1 VYFSK
6 TTMDKANLNKLR
18 IKAQKVFLWLA
29 GITALLVVALWAIA
43 IYFEKDIEAYFLSK
57 LNQELNIRVEIKDVT
72 FSLLKNFPSASVSLE
87 NVSADHS
94 KPFKGAGKL
103 LIAEH
108 IDFSFS
114 IWNLISGDYQ
124 IEKISIHNGAIQ
136 IHRDENKII
145 NYQFLKEKPK
155 AQNNEKFSF
164 SLNHVELYK
173 MDFLIDDSPSKFKS
187 SFEMNSCDF
196 AGNFNEKTFDLKV
209 SGSIFANRIS
219 SGKQIYLQDRPV
231 DLELDLQIDQS
242 QNKYLIR
249 KSLVTVSAMEIT
261 LAGVYKDQDLPY
273 LDMEAEGEELDIES
287 ILSLLP
293 PGYDDKI
300 KDYKSEG
307 EMYARCRIKGSFS
320 EELNPAVRIDFGLK
334 NATIENK
341 KAEISLENVELDGRY
356 ENIFG
361 GKLDLNDVH
370 FNLNGGNFKGSAKI
384 QDFSNPSFTINSEAN
399 LNLADVNRF
408 VSTGVVSNLSGNA
421 NLKLK
426 MQADAG
432 SLKAFD
438 KGGYNQIKANGY
450 IKVENGGFKI
460 KGDTLNYSRFNG
472 ELQFQDNLV
481 KVEQLQGM
489 LGKTDFKLKGS
500 LRNLFGWLFGDNESI
515 GIDAVVE
522 SRSVYLDELFE
533 RKSKAVGDNETYKF
547 KISPRL
553 NLNVRAKVN
562 QLQFRKFT
570 ASSISGLFDV
580 SNAQLSAQQL
590 NFNTM
595 KGVVQMSGKAISN
608 NSDQL
613 LLSCKAKLTKVD
625 INRLFYECEN
635 FGQDVVMDEN
645 IRGLVDANIDFEA
658 IATSTLYIDPNL
670 VYSKADLTINQGQL
684 LRFEPLEALS
694 KFISLDELMNVK
706 FSQLKNTIEIRNSK
720 IIIPQMD
727 IASSAIT
734 ISASGI
740 HSFDNI
746 IEYHL
751 KLLLSDILA
760 RKAKKARKDIEEF
773 GVVEDDGLGKT
784 SLFIA
789 MKGPVSNPE
798 ISYDSQGAR
807 AKIKNDIV
815 NEKQTMKQLL
825 KEEFGLFKKDSTLGK
840 KPAEKKKQSKVIISF
855 DEEEDE

>member
-1 VYFSK
+1 
-6 TTMDKANLNKLR
+6 MDKANLSKTR
-18 IKAQKVFLWLA
+18 KKVQKILIWLLA
-29 GITALLVVALWAIA
+29 SIGLLVIVLWAIA
-43 IYFEKDIEAYFLSK
+43 TYFEKDIESYFLSK
-57 LNQELNIRVEIKDVT
+57 LNQELNTRVEIQEVS
-72 FSLLKNFPSASVSLE
+72 FSLLKNFPSANVRLE

-103 LIAEH
+103 LIAER
-108 IDFSFS
+108 IDFNFS
-114 IWNLISGDYQ
+114 VWNLLSGNYQ
-124 IEKISIHNGAIQ
+124 VEKISIHNGSIQ
-136 IHRDENKII
+136 IHRDQNKVV
-145 NYQFLKEKPK
+145 NYQLLKENRQSDKE
-155 AQNNEKFSF
+155 EKFSF
-164 SLNHVELYK
+164 SLNDVELYK
-173 MDFLIDDSPSKFKS
+173 MDLLIDDKPSKFNASVKI
-187 SFEMNSCDF
+187 NSCDF
-196 AGNFNEKTFDLKV
+196 AGKFNEKTFDLKV
-209 SGSIFANRIS
+209 DGNIFANKIN
-219 SGKQIYLQDRPV
+219 SGNLLLLQKRPL
-231 DLELDLQIDQS
+231 DLELDMQIDQV
-242 QNKYLIR
+242 QNKYLVR

-261 LAGVYKDQDLPY
+261 LAGVYKDQDQPY
-273 LDMEAEGEELDIES
+273 IDMEAEGEELDIES

-307 EMYARCRIKGSFS
+307 EMYAKCRIKGIFTN
-320 EELNPAVRIDFGLK
+320 EIKPAVRIDFGLK
-334 NATIENK
+334 KTTIENK

-356 ENIFG
+356 ENVSD
-361 GKLDLNDVH
+361 GKLELNNVY
-370 FNLNGGNFKGSAKI
+370 FNLNGGNFKGSGKI
-384 QDFSNPSFTINSEAN
+384 LDFTNPSFTINSEAN
-399 LNLADVNRF
+399 LNLSDVNRF

-438 KGGYNQIKANGY
+438 QGGYDRIKANGY

-460 KGDTLNYSRFNG
+460 QGDTLNYTGFNG

-481 KVEQLQGM
+481 KVEKLQGM

-500 LRNLFGWLFGDNESI
+500 LRNLFAWMFGENESI

-522 SRSVYLDELFE
+522 SRSVFLDELFE
-533 RKSKAVGDNETYKF
+533 RKSKASGNNETYKF

-562 QLQFRKFT
+562 QLKFRRFS
-570 ASSISGLFDV
+570 ASAISGLFNV
-580 SNAQLSAQQL
+580 SNSQLSAQQL

-595 KGVVQMSGKAISN
+595 KGGVQMNGKVISN
-608 NSDQL
+608 KSEQL
-613 LLSCKAKLTKVD
+613 LMSCKAKLTRVD

-635 FGQDVVMDEN
+635 FGQDVVKDEN

-658 IATSTLYIDPNL
+658 IATSTLNIDPNL
-670 VYSKADLTINQGQL
+670 VYSKTELTINQGQL
-684 LRFEPLEALS
+684 IKFEPLEALS

-727 IASSAIT
+727 IASSAIS

-740 HSFDNI
+740 HSFDNN

-773 GVVEDDGLGKT
+773 GVVEDDGLGRT

-825 KEEFGLFKKDSTLGK
+825 KEEFGLFKKDSTLEK
-840 KPAEKKKQSKVIISF
+840 KQTDKKKQNKVIISF
-855 DEEEDE
+855 DEEDEE